1 MDRETWLKIRNT
13 PRKDPRPLKF
23 FHISRK
29 IVTVPGPDGKPL
41 RAAWSIGGYKR
52 GMTQTD
58 AQKGLEDTAAIPPQE
73 LAKYV

>member
-1 MDRETWLKIRNT
+1 MDRDTWFKIRNT

-29 IVTVPGPDGKPL
+29 IVEMPGPGGKPQ
-41 RAAWSIGGYKR
+41 RGAWSIGSYKR

-58 AQKGLEDTAAIPPQE
+58 AQKGLEPTSSIPEVE
-73 LAKYV
+73 LAKYA